1 MHLSDPTDSHP
12 QRPSAPGDRPP
23 GCLIILSAPS
33 GAGKSTL
40 CRQLQ
45 RHFNDLVYSVSHTTR
60 APRAGEIQGRDY
72 FFTSQQEFE
81 AGIREQRWAEWA
93 EVHGHFYGTSARQI
107 ERALTA
113 GKIVLMDIDV
123 QGMRQIKQRF
133 PQALTVFILPPSLEE
148 LERRLRQRDTDD
160 AQTIALRLK
169 NALAEMAQKDD
180 FDCSLVNDDLN
191 QAADTLIGLV
201 EAHCRKAAGH
211 P

>member
-1 MHLSDPTDSHP
+1 M
-12 QRPSAPGDRPP
+12 PSAPGGRFP

-40 CRQLQ
+40 CRLLQ
-45 RHFNDLVYSVSHTTR
+45 RHFNNLVYSVSHTTR
-60 APRAGEIQGRDY
+60 APRGGEIQGRDY
-72 FFTSQQEFE
+72 FFTSKQEFE

-133 PQALTVFILPPSLEE
+133 AQALTVFILPPSPEE
-148 LERRLRQRDTDD
+148 LERRLRQRGTDD

-169 NALAEMAQKDD
+169 NARAEMAQKDD
-180 FDCSLVNDDLN
+180 YDCAIVNDDLN

-201 EAHCRKAAGH
+201 AAHCGKAAGH